1 MNGLKPRILCVDD
14 EPMNLSL
21 LEATL
26 APRSFEVSMASNG
39 LEALGKIQRER
50 VDIVLLDVM
59 MPEMD
64 GFEVCRRIKSDEQYR
79 NIPVVMITAYAAREN
94 RIKGI
99 EAGADD
105 FISKPFDSVEVLAR
119 IGMLLKVKALN
130 DQLYSAYHN
139 ITSLTSYGEQLFT
152 GFDPLHFDF
161 IASISD
167 IVRQIIADSPE
178 MLEHPQ
184 RILVGLENAEEG
196 YECYLFGY
204 EEGKLEMTPL
214 PANIICHLNRLVV
227 GGTGVVWLNQIDLR
241 EHHRELISILDKHVD
256 PIFNLICHQSSRMT
270 LCAMNYGRR
279 VTLYDA
285 EVLNNVV
292 AQSLFLKS
300 LSQQVRETED
310 AFSYTVHA
318 LARASEV
325 NDEDTGNHILR
336 VGEYSA
342 LLARRMGMPEQF
354 VTLIRHQSIMH
365 DVGKIHLSP
374 DILKKPGP
382 LSYEE
387 YELVKEHTTLG
398 AAIIGDH
405 IRLTLAKSIALS
417 HHERYDGSGY
427 PYGLSGD
434 QIPIE
439 GRILNLADQYDALRN
454 RRCYKPA
461 FNHDTTF
468 RIITKGDDRTIPQ
481 HFDPR
486 VLAAFKDIHERFA
499 EVFEESLLETTPHTR

>member
-14 EPMNLSL
+14 EPLNLSL
-21 LEATL
+21 LEAML
-26 APRSFEVSMASNG
+26 VPRGFEVMTASNG
-39 LEALGKIQRER
+39 MDALDKIQLKR

-64 GFEVCRRIKSDEQYR
+64 GFEVCRRIKADDLYR
-79 NIPVVMITAYAAREN
+79 NIPVIMITAYAAREN

-99 EAGADD
+99 EAGAED
-105 FISKPFDSVEVLAR
+105 FISKPFDSAEVLAR

-139 ITSLTSYGEQLFT
+139 ITSLTSFGEQLFT
-152 GFDPLHFDF
+152 GFDPLHFNF
-161 IASISD
+161 MASISD
-167 IVRQIIADSPE
+167 IVHQIIAVSPE
-178 MLEHPQ
+178 KIDHPQ
-184 RILVGLENAEEG
+184 RMLAGFRDANGE
-196 YECYLFGY
+196 YTCYIFGY
-204 EEGKLEMTPL
+204 EAGSLTMTPL
-214 PANIICHLNRLVV
+214 PSGIFNTLNRLVA
-227 GGTGVVWLNQIDLR
+227 GGTGVVWLNQP
-241 EHHRELISILDKHVD
+241 ELQERYSDSISILNEYVTQV
-256 PIFNLICHQSSRMT
+256 FNLICHQSSQIT
-270 LCAMNYGRR
+270 LCALNYGRQ

-285 EVLNNVV
+285 EVLNSVV

-310 AFSYTVHA
+310 AFDYTVHA

-342 LLARRMGMPEQF
+342 LLAGAMGMSEQF
-354 VTLIRHQSIMH
+354 VNLIRHQSIMH

-374 DILKKPGP
+374 EILKKPAP
-382 LSYEE
+382 LSVEE
-387 YELVKEHTTLG
+387 FELVKQHTILG

-405 IRLTLAKSIALS
+405 VRLTLARSIALC
-417 HHERYDGSGY
+417 HHERFDGSGY
-427 PYGLSGD
+427 PHGLSGE

-454 RRCYKPA
+454 KRCYKEA
-461 FNHDTTF
+461 FDHNTTF
-468 RIITKGDDRTIPQ
+468 RIITEGDGRTIPQ

-486 VLAAFKDIHERFA
+486 VLAAFKEIHGRFA
-499 EVFEESLLETTPHTR
+499 EIFGDTVQVTAESV